1 MEEEKEGCSG
11 KDLQERKVLAWNE
24 RVRWWWNTD
33 NNKCK

>member
-24 RVRWWWNTD
+24 SEMVVEY
-33 NNKCK
+33 